1 MSYVSPRAAT
11 LRPRFRVDSGGF
23 RVTAGLVRHWLESGR
38 LELPLPA
45 SGRTAERWRRLGLL
59 AEEDIV
65 TARIAEAHVD
75 AVAIL
80 DELGGKPPEPDQ
92 LWGVW
97 AAESSDAV
105 LTATNLG
112 DDVFSLNGTKVWCS
126 GAGFCTNALVTARLR
141 DNRRGL
147 FAVAVVEPAVKPL
160 PSTWWNPGMASSD
173 TRPVQF
179 TNAHAV
185 AVGEPG
191 DYLNR
196 PGFWYGAIGVAACW
210 LGGARRVAAP
220 LYRCAGSESADAYA
234 LAHLG
239 AVDAALA
246 ASDAMLAT
254 AAAQIDSD
262 PFDRAGAAQ
271 LLARRARTIV
281 EHAVDEAITRT
292 GRALGPGPLCQ
303 DGRHAQRVADL
314 SIYIRQSHAE
324 RDLAELGRIAGRIFE
339 DAPL

>member
-1 MSYVSPRAAT
+1 
-11 LRPRFRVDSGGF
+11 L
-23 RVTAGLVRHWLESGR
+23 RVTAGLVKHWLESGR

-45 SGRTAERWRRLGLL
+45 TGRTAERWQRLAQL
-59 AEEDIV
+59 AEDNIV
-65 TARIAEAHVD
+65 AARVAEAHVD

-80 DELGGKPPEPDQ
+80 HELGGKPPELDQ

-97 AAESSDAV
+97 AAEAPDAAV
-105 LTATNLG
+105 TVTDTRGAVT
-112 DDVFSLNGTKVWCS
+112 LNGTKVWCS
-126 GAGFCTNALVTARLR
+126 GAGFCTHALVTARL
-141 DNRRGL
+141 DDGRRGL
-147 FAVAVVEPAVKPL
+147 FAVALNEPSVKPL
-160 PSTWWNPGMASSD
+160 PSTWWNAGMAGSD

-179 TNAHAV
+179 NNTHAV

-191 DYLNR
+191 DYLSR
-196 PGFWYGAIGVAACW
+196 PGFWHGAIGVAACW
-210 LGGARRVAAP
+210 LGGARRVADP
-220 LYRCAGSESADAYA
+220 LYRCAASDSADAYS

-246 ASDAMLAT
+246 AGDAILS
-254 AAAQIDSD
+254 AAALQVDSD
-262 PFDRAGAAQ
+262 PFDRAGVAQ
-271 LLARRARTIV
+271 LLARRVRTVV

-324 RDLAELGRIAGRIFE
+324 RDLAELGRLAGRQS
-339 DAPL
+339 

>member
-1 MSYVSPRAAT
+1 M
-11 LRPRFRVDSGGF
+11 
-23 RVTAGLVRHWLESGR
+23 TAGLVKHWLDSGR

-45 SGRTAERWRRLGLL
+45 SGRTAERWQRLALL

-65 TARIAEAHVD
+65 AARIAEAHVD

-80 DELGGKPPEPDQ
+80 DELGAKPPEPGQ

-97 AAESSDAV
+97 AAESPDAV
-105 LTATNLG
+105 LTASDMG
-112 DDVFSLNGTKVWCS
+112 GGAFVLNGTKVWCS
-126 GAGFCTNALVTARLR
+126 GAGFCTHALVTARI
-141 DNRRGL
+141 DHGIRGL
-147 FAVAVVEPAVKPL
+147 FAVTITDPAVKPL
-160 PSTWWNPGMASSD
+160 PSTWWNAGMAGSD

-179 TNAHAV
+179 HNAQAI
-185 AVGEPG
+185 AVGDPG
-191 DYLNR
+191 DYLGR
-196 PGFWYGAIGVAACW
+196 PGFWHGAIGVAACW
-210 LGGARRVAAP
+210 LGGARRVAGP
-220 LYRCAGSESADAYA
+220 LYRCASSESADAYS

-246 ASDAMLAT
+246 AGEAILGF

-262 PFDRAGAAQ
+262 PFDRAGIAQ
-271 LLARRARTIV
+271 LLARRARTVV

-314 SIYIRQSHAE
+314 TIYVRQSHAE
-324 RDLAELGRIAGRIFE
+324 RDLAELGRLAGR
-339 DAPL
+339 PC

>member
-1 MSYVSPRAAT
+1 M
-11 LRPRFRVDSGGF
+11 
-23 RVTAGLVRHWLESGR
+23 TAGLVQHWLDSGR

-45 SGRTAERWRRLGLL
+45 SGRTLERWQRLALL

-65 TARIAEAHVD
+65 AARIAEAHVD

-80 DELGGKPPEPDQ
+80 HELGGKPPELGQ

-97 AAESSDAV
+97 AAESPEAV
-105 LTATNLG
+105 LRATEVNG
-112 DDVFSLNGTKVWCS
+112 AYTLNGTKVWCA
-126 GAGFCTNALVTARLR
+126 GAGFCTHALVTARLE
-141 DNRRGL
+141 DGSRGL
-147 FAVAVVEPAVKPL
+147 FAVALVDPAVKAL
-160 PSTWWNPGMASSD
+160 PTTWWNTGMAGSD

-179 TNAHAV
+179 TNAQAV
-185 AVGEPG
+185 AVGDPG

-196 PGFWYGAIGVAACW
+196 PGYWHGAIGVAACW
-210 LGGARRVAAP
+210 LGGARKVAEP
-220 LYRCAGSESADAYA
+220 LYRCAASESADAYS

-246 ASDAMLAT
+246 AGEAMLID
-254 AAAQIDSD
+254 AASRVDAD
-262 PFDRAGAAQ
+262 PFDRSRSAE
-271 LLARRARTIV
+271 LLARRIRAIV
-281 EHAVDEAITRT
+281 EHAADEAITRT

-324 RDLAELGRIAGRIFE
+324 RDLAALGRLAGYRH
-339 DAPL
+339 

>member
-1 MSYVSPRAAT
+1 
-11 LRPRFRVDSGGF
+11 L
-23 RVTAGLVRHWLESGR
+23 RVTAGLVKHWLDSGR

-45 SGRTAERWRRLGLL
+45 SGRTRERWQRLALL

-65 TARIAEAHVD
+65 AARIAEAHAD

-80 DELGGKPPEPDQ
+80 HELGGKPPDTGQ

-97 AAESSDAV
+97 AAESADAV
-105 LTATNLG
+105 LRAT
-112 DDVFSLNGTKVWCS
+112 DVGGGAFTLSGTKVWCS
-126 GAGFCTNALVTARLR
+126 GAGFCTHALVTARL
-141 DNRRGL
+141 DDKRRGL
-147 FAVAVVEPAVKPL
+147 FAVTLIDPAVKAL
-160 PSTWWNPGMASSD
+160 PSTWWNAGMAGSD

-185 AVGEPG
+185 AVGDPG
-191 DYLNR
+191 DYLDR
-196 PGFWYGAIGVAACW
+196 PGFWHGAIGVAACW
-210 LGGARRVAAP
+210 LGGARRVAEP
-220 LYRCAGSESADAYA
+220 LYRCAGSESADAYS

-246 ASDAMLAT
+246 AGDAILDA
-254 AAAQIDSD
+254 AAAQIDAD
-262 PFDRAGAAQ
+262 PFDRTDTAQ
-271 LLARRARTIV
+271 LLARRIRAIV
-281 EHAVDEAITRT
+281 EHAADEAITRT

-324 RDLAELGRIAGRIFE
+324 RDLAELGRLAGHQG
-339 DAPL
+339 